1 MRFPKPGWVVPRLL
15 RITLTAVCVLL
26 VLMALTGGYAFASPN
41 GNGNQG
47 GNGGDGGIAP
57 EISLGSM
64 AGGVALLTG
73 SMLLLAG
80 RRRRE

>member
-1 MRFPKPGWVVPRLL
+1 
-15 RITLTAVCVLL
+15 
-26 VLMALTGGYAFASPN
+26 MALTGGYAFASPN

-47 GNGGDGGIAP
+47 GNGGNGNQGGNGGDGGIAP

-64 AGGVALLTG
+64 VGGVALLTG

-80 RRRRE
+80 QRRRE